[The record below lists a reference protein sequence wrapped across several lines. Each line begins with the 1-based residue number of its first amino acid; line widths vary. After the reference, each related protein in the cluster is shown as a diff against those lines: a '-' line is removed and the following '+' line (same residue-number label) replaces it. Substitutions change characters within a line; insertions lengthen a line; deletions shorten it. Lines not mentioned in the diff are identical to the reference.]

1 MKRKR
6 ESIENFFRRIVEKMT
21 NEEELK
27 DVVKM
32 LDYIFPDRRLEK
44 ITNNEFDICAV
55 SSIGGCEGWYVD
67 VYMHGSWNQE
77 DRKNTKKMH
86 IGTLKTLEEGLTGAQ
101 IAGQL
106 SGAIIWL
113 GRCALMENEELY
125 APDAWL
131 ERREKDEK

>member
-1 MKRKR
+1 M
-6 ESIENFFRRIVEKMT
+6 EKMA

-32 LDYIFPDRRLEK
+32 LDYTFPDRRLEK
-44 ITNNEFDICAV
+44 ITNDEFDIYAIPN
-55 SSIGGCEGWYVD
+55 IGGNEGWYVD
-67 VYMHGSWNQE
+67 IYMHGSWNQE

-106 SGAIIWL
+106 AGAIIWF
-113 GRCALMENEELY
+113 GRCVLMENDELY
-125 APDAWL
+125 ATDAWL
-131 ERREKDEK
+131 ERRKNG